1 MLELLYRCFI
11 SRDKEPPRRKFGF
24 RNLTQTTEI
33 MVAWRYQSLLIS
45 QLSVVRNIVWNSFR
59 FFPYARKTPKI
70 SGNANQFVHWDKKKK
85 LRVPNY
91 RVKLFWFKDL
101 IVQALNS
108 LGSNYLLL
116 ISVGTENGKNGI
128 TCPLN

>member
-1 MLELLYRCFI
+1 MLTSL
-11 SRDKEPPRRKFGF
+11 G
-24 RNLTQTTEI
+24 TEI
-33 MVAWRYQSLLIS
+33 
-45 QLSVVRNIVWNSFR
+45 
-59 FFPYARKTPKI
+59 
-70 SGNANQFVHWDKKKK
+70 KKKTESSK
-85 LRVPNY
+85 LPS
-91 RVKLFWFKDL
+91 KAFWFKDL

>member
-1 MLELLYRCFI
+1 MLTSLC
-11 SRDKEPPRRKFGF
+11 
-24 RNLTQTTEI
+24 TEI
-33 MVAWRYQSLLIS
+33 
-45 QLSVVRNIVWNSFR
+45 
-59 FFPYARKTPKI
+59 
-70 SGNANQFVHWDKKKK
+70 KKK

-91 RVKLFWFKDL
+91 QVKLFWFKDL